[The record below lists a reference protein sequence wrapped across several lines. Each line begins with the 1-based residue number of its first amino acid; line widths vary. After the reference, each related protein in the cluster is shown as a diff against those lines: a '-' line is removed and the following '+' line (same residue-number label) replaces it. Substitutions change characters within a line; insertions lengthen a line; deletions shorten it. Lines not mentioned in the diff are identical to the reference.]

1 MKIKEYLKSYEKL
14 LLQATKGEATLLD
27 CLNRKLDIENIV
39 VNLEDGEESEII
51 RRKYIKLR
59 TWKQICEDSHVSHG
73 QADRI
78 HRRALENREIILYN
92 YKYKD

>member
-1 MKIKEYLKSYEKL
+1 MQIKEYLKSYEKL

-39 VNLEDGEESEII
+39 VNLEDGDESEII

-59 TWKQICEDSHVSHG
+59 TWKQICEEYQVSHG
-73 QADRI
+73 QAHRI
-78 HRRALENREIILYN
+78 HRKALENIELKISN
-92 YKYKD
+92 